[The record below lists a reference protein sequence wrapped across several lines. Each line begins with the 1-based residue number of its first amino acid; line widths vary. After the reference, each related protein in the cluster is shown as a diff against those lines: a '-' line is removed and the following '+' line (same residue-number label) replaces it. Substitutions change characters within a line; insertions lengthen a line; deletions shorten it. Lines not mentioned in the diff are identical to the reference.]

1 MGCEKMNIWK
11 VSFFLLVFLIII
23 SVAGLVVWA
32 IPLGEDKPI
41 PARVSEEPNQ
51 VSVLTVETTVDDFE
65 RLALKYFEKELKN
78 SKLPV
83 DITVNEKIEMVS
95 DLVVF
100 GLNVPIAMK
109 FDPIVNE
116 DGNIILKQ
124 TEVNVGRL
132 NIPPSTVLNL
142 LDDAVKFPSWIVV
155 RPKAEEIFVD
165 LSNILISGSK
175 VRAKEI
181 DLENNRIKLEVT
193 VPNE

>member
-1 MGCEKMNIWK
+1 MNIWK

-23 SVAGLVVWA
+23 SVAGIVVWA

-41 PARVSEEPNQ
+41 PSRVTEQPKQ
-51 VSVLTVETTVDDFE
+51 ASVLTVETTVDDFE
-65 RLALKYFEKELKN
+65 RLALNYFEKELKN

-83 DITVNEKIEMVS
+83 DITVNEQIEMVS

-142 LDDAVKFPSWIVV
+142 LDDAVNFPSWIVV

-165 LSNILISGSK
+165 LSNITISGSK

-181 DLENNRIKLEVT
+181 DLENNRIQLEVT

>member
-1 MGCEKMNIWK
+1 MNIWK
-11 VSFFLLVFLIII
+11 VSFFMLVFLIIV
-23 SVAGLVVWA
+23 SVGGVVVWA

-41 PARVSEEPNQ
+41 PSRVAEEPQ
-51 VSVLTVETTVDDFE
+51 QKASVLTVETTVEDFE

-83 DITVNEKIEMVS
+83 DITVNDKIEMVS

-124 TEVNVGRL
+124 TEVNVGKL

-142 LDDAVKFPSWIVV
+142 LDDAIKFPSWIVV

-165 LSNILISGSK
+165 LSNITISGSK
-175 VRAKEI
+175 VRANEI
-181 DLENNRIKLEVT
+181 DLENNRIQLEVT